1 MIQSEILEIGREFTP
16 LAGSLDKRLSIAML
30 YLGERTASDIIQY
43 TDDDAHRLRRRD
55 IERLL
60 ADERYR
66 SEVGVLLIEDGK
78 AIDQRLA
85 LIISRHEQS
94 DVALAVAT
102 TEKLMDQLRHLS
114 EGIIACLLL
123 LTPLDKANIEISAI
137 LLLLGCLHDIGI

>member
-1 MIQSEILEIGREFTP
+1 
-16 LAGSLDKRLSIAML
+16 ML

-43 TDDDAHRLRRRD
+43 ADDDAHRLRRRD

-66 SEVGVLLIEDGK
+66 REVGVLLIEDGK

-123 LTPLDKANIEISAI
+123 LTPLDKSNIEISAI